1 MGQRIFKGMFQGYY
15 SEITVFYNRNS
26 KNVYKVEAVIE
37 SKKKEVIQ
45 KILDKSIRLVTV
57 KK

>member
-37 SKKKEVIQ
+37 SKKKEVCTSL
-45 KILDKSIRLVTV
+45 KKVVT
-57 KK
+57 